1 MVPLVWAVFLLRCGC
16 LRFLWWWMLEGGML
30 AMGLSRWWDGS
41 GRVGALAGCRT
52 DSNMNRNAGNVG
64 VVDMASGPGFVA
76 AGFVVAGLV
85 AGGVAVVTGAV
96 GAAVVYSTGMC
107 TGRGTVG
114 GEGEG
119 GRGGVFS
126 VFCACGVVCV
136 SCVFWILGRG
146 VGMKRWRPHVKQHLN
161 RPKPQ
166 NYNN

>member
-1 MVPLVWAVFLLRCGC
+1 
-16 LRFLWWWMLEGGML
+16 
-30 AMGLSRWWDGS
+30 
-41 GRVGALAGCRT
+41 
-52 DSNMNRNAGNVG
+52 MNRNAGNVG

-85 AGGVAVVTGAV
+85 AGGVAVVTGEV

-146 VGMKRWRPHVKQHLN
+146 VGMKRWRQ
-161 RPKPQ
+161 
-166 NYNN
+166 

>member
-1 MVPLVWAVFLLRCGC
+1 
-16 LRFLWWWMLEGGML
+16 
-30 AMGLSRWWDGS
+30 
-41 GRVGALAGCRT
+41 
-52 DSNMNRNAGNVG
+52 MNRNAGNVG

-146 VGMKRWRPHVKQHLN
+146 VGMKRWRP
-161 RPKPQ
+161 
-166 NYNN
+166 

>member
-1 MVPLVWAVFLLRCGC
+1 
-16 LRFLWWWMLEGGML
+16 
-30 AMGLSRWWDGS
+30 
-41 GRVGALAGCRT
+41 
-52 DSNMNRNAGNVG
+52 MNRNAGNVG

-96 GAAVVYSTGMC
+96 GVAVVYSTGMC

-119 GRGGVFS
+119 GRGGVFF

-146 VGMKRWRPHVKQHLN
+146 VGMKRWRA
-161 RPKPQ
+161 
-166 NYNN
+166 

>member
-1 MVPLVWAVFLLRCGC
+1 
-16 LRFLWWWMLEGGML
+16 
-30 AMGLSRWWDGS
+30 
-41 GRVGALAGCRT
+41 
-52 DSNMNRNAGNVG
+52 MNRNAGNVG

-85 AGGVAVVTGAV
+85 AGGVAVVTGPV
-96 GAAVVYSTGMC
+96 GVAVVYSTGMC

-136 SCVFWILGRG
+136 VLSSLGHFRIHGKTKANTTSRRAIIGQVWNNNSPGCKTCHRKWAPCLRLKMYQGKILIL
-146 VGMKRWRPHVKQHLN
+146 QY
-161 RPKPQ
+161 PQ
-166 NYNN
+166 LPWSP